1 MTDVVFPAM
10 SKDDADAEG
19 VVATWFVADG
29 ETVAAGQ
36 LIAEV
41 AMDKVDMEVTAPAAG
56 VVRLVIAEGGAV
68 RQGETIASIA
78 DGVQSAETGTGVV
91 RGRNR

>member
-10 SKDDADAEG
+10 SKDNADAEG
-19 VVATWFVADG
+19 VIATWFVADG
-29 ETVAAGQ
+29 ESVTEGQ

-56 VVRLVIAEGGAV
+56 VVTLAVPEGGSV
-68 RQGETIASIA
+68 RQGGVIASI
-78 DGVQSAETGTGVV
+78 G
-91 RGRNR
+91 

>member
-29 ETVAAGQ
+29 ENVGQGQ

-41 AMDKVDMEVTAPAAG
+41 AMDKVDMEVTAPIAG
-56 VVRLVIAEGGAV
+56 VIGLVVQEGGAV
-68 RQGETIASIA
+68 RQGAVIATI
-78 DGVQSAETGTGVV
+78 E
-91 RGRNR
+91 